1 MTEQATTPAVTTTG
15 TEVSAAVPAAT
26 STPAATSA
34 PDFISGLRDE
44 GNRAWVTSKGFKEID
59 PLVTSAKMA
68 DTLQSELADLK
79 SKALTPPKDD
89 ATPEEWQA
97 FYAKIGRPEKSEG
110 YEFNAPKEMPAGLP
124 YDGESATAFKS
135 WAHEAGLSPRQ
146 AQTLHDRFV
155 THQSGLFANATDA
168 AVRQADAAAGDLIKV
183 WGEPDSAGFKE
194 KVQHADLFIRN
205 NGGDALLT
213 ELKSKG
219 LLAPNGSIL
228 SPVLAQAMAKA
239 GKAYAEDG
247 FVSGGAPTSRQS
259 LEKRLFP
266 NG

>member
-1 MTEQATTPAVTTTG
+1 MTDQATTTAAPAG
-15 TEVSAAVPAAT
+15 TVDAGSAPAAT
-26 STPAATSA
+26 TVPATVTAS
-34 PDFISGLRDE
+34 DFTSGLQSAEDRE
-44 GNRAWVTSKGFKEID
+44 WVKTKGYDKID
-59 PLVTSAKMA
+59 PLVSDARYA
-68 DTLQSELADLK
+68 DKLKGELSELK

-110 YEFNAPKEMPAGLP
+110 YEFNVPKEMPAGLL

-168 AVRQADAAAGDLIKV
+168 AVKQADAAAGDLIKV